1 MNNERLLGQGIAAG
15 KNRTHEKT
23 FNFIDINPDYV
34 GKFKFHHPS
43 LVDRMNIGVLKS
55 QMLQGLPMVDVMTD
69 NIAHMT
75 STLTFV
81 LDEFPEWFK
90 MNEIYEYEIL
100 EQVYD
105 EYTEWVNSFRKPAN
119 TPKDEG
125 DSSES
130 RE

>member
-1 MNNERLLGQGIAAG
+1 MNNERLLGQGIAQG
-15 KNRTHEKT
+15 KQRTHEKT
-23 FNFIDINPDYV
+23 FNFSDINPDFI

-81 LDEFPEWFK
+81 LEEFPEWFK
-90 MNEIYEYEIL
+90 MNEIYEYEVL
-100 EQVYD
+100 EKVYD
-105 EYTEWVNSFRKPAN
+105 EYTEWVNSFRKPTN
-119 TPKDEG
+119 TAENEG
-125 DSSES
+125 DSSAS
-130 RE
+130 